1 MTSVASPAPS
11 GATPADLIVVPLAD
25 LHLGTHEPGITA
37 AVDEAYETIR
47 ASLEGALVTASA
59 RWQCFACDT
68 WNEDAATECMVC
80 GHDRYGFDTT
90 QEAGR

>member
-1 MTSVASPAPS
+1 MNSVPSTTPMVAP
-11 GATPADLIVVPLAD
+11 PIVPLAD
-25 LHLGTHEPGITA
+25 IDLGTHEPGITA

-80 GHDRYGFDTT
+80 PYDRFGLD
-90 QEAGR
+90 RS